1 MAHHVHTLP
10 PHFIVPRAAL
20 SLPCAVLALAACAA
34 LLVGCERGEA
44 ASARDNGASTETVR
58 VKTVAAERRELPDM
72 LELSATL
79 QPDEESKVTPL
90 VPGRVSRVFV
100 ERGAKVNEGDL
111 LVRLRNVDY
120 RTAADSAN
128 AALQQARARLGISGD
143 QEASF
148 DPAQSA
154 DVRAADANRK
164 LTEDAAARAEKLSGS
179 GAMSTAEVE
188 SARQRAAAARE
199 QYEATLNATRGSWL
213 ALKNAKLSLEQAQRN
228 VTDSTVR
235 APFGGEVAERKV
247 SVGEYVTPQQPVVTL
262 VRIDPLRL
270 ELDFPQAE
278 IGRVHA
284 GQSVEVRVDAY
295 PERVF
300 MGTLR
305 YVGVAVA
312 KQSRALTVEAVVQN
326 HDGALR
332 PGLFVKARILL
343 GGQRE
348 IVAVPK
354 TAVLEVGGTRRA
366 YVVVEHHLEERVLA
380 VIGSEGDVLLVNE
393 GLKAA
398 ERVAIGQLDHLSDGQ
413 EVRD

>member
-1 MAHHVHTLP
+1 V
-10 PHFIVPRAAL
+10 V
-20 SLPCAVLALAACAA
+20 V
-34 LLVGCERGEA
+34 
-44 ASARDNGASTETVR
+44 
-58 VKTVAAERRELPDM
+58 
-72 LELSATL
+72 
-79 QPDEESKVTPL
+79 
-90 VPGRVSRVFV
+90 
-100 ERGAKVNEGDL
+100 
-111 LVRLRNVDY
+111 
-120 RTAADSAN
+120 
-128 AALQQARARLGISGD
+128 
-143 QEASF
+143 
-148 DPAQSA
+148 
-154 DVRAADANRK
+154 
-164 LTEDAAARAEKLSGS
+164 
-179 GAMSTAEVE
+179 

-270 ELDFPQAE
+270 ELDIPQAE

-398 ERVAIGQLDHLSDGQ
+398 ERVATGQLDHLSDGQ

>member
-1 MAHHVHTLP
+1 MSMARHAYSFP
-10 PHFIVPRAAL
+10 PYFIPL
-20 SLPCAVLALAACAA
+20 CGVLALGPGAT
-34 LLVGCERGEA
+34 LLWGCERGEA
-44 ASARDNGASTETVR
+44 ASARDNGAFKETVH

-100 ERGAKVNEGDL
+100 ERGARVNEGDP

-120 RTAADSAN
+120 RTAADAAN
-128 AALQQARARLGISGD
+128 AALQQARARLGIAGS

-235 APFGGEVAERKV
+235 APFGGEVAERQV

-270 ELDFPQAE
+270 ELEIPQAE

-300 MGTLR
+300 LGTLR
-305 YVGVAVA
+305 YVGVSVA

-354 TAVLEVGGTRRA
+354 TAVLDLGGTRRA
-366 YVVVEHHLEERVLA
+366 YVVVDHHLEERVLA
-380 VIGSEGDVLLVNE
+380 VIGSDGDDLLVNE

-398 ERVAIGQLDHLSDGQ
+398 ERVATGQLDHLSDGQ